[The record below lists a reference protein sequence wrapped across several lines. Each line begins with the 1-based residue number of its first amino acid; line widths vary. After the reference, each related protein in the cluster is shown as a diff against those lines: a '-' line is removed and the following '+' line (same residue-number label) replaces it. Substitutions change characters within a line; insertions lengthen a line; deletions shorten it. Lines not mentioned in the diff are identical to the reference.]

1 MPCRLPNT
9 KRLNLEAVGVEL
21 DEMGAV
27 KVDEFSRTNVP
38 SIWAVGDVTNRL
50 NLTPVALM
58 EGTCFSKTVFG
69 GQPTKPDYSNV
80 PCAVFCI
87 PPLCVVGL
95 SEEEAI
101 EQAKGD
107 ISIFTSTFNPMKN
120 TVSGNLRQEK
130 KVMKL
135 VVDSET
141 DKVIGA
147 SMCGPDA
154 PEIMQLSNRVVHKSC
169 TMVAT
174 VGLFVLFVLGTS
186 WACDARELT
195 TTELSS
201 RETVISDV
209 SVLQINHQESEGTI
223 KASEEVG
230 RNENVCTLC
239 EEFAAKAI
247 EYLEDNK
254 TQTEMIDILHNT
266 CARLIPIE
274 QKIEL
279 LQPEDFCQT
288 FYLCEQRVL
297 ASQSLAEDK
306 CEIFHLAISEVI
318 VKLKDPDTQSLL
330 SKSSRE
336 SLGVNLKN
344 DIVIID
350 EAYNLADSLVSMY
363 DSKNT
368 ACIFSSRKLLQQ
380 QRIKDPW
387 KMVLQAGGVNLP
399 GVGTG
404 PTITA
409 ETPTKVLCLTEL
421 ITADELMDDGDYEE
435 ILVDMR
441 EEEKKFGVLV
451 NVIIPRPSPNGG
463 EQVPGVGKMQYGSIG
478 WAVGVTLG
486 YGQVARNKRVIAFI
500 GDGSFQVTAQ
510 DVSTMLRCE
519 QRTIIFL
526 IEPENFC
533 FLVDAFIVLT
543 CIISLNC
550 IFCADLFCNNF

>member
-1 MPCRLPNT
+1 MTPIDNGVELLRFDLFSTLPRPYRDIPRRFTLLSPDLARYHDQPCYRCRLPNT

-120 TVSGNLRQEK
+120 TVSGRQEK

-154 PEIMQLSNRVVHKSC
+154 PEIMQGIWPCYRSC
-169 TMVAT
+169 
-174 VGLFVLFVLGTS
+174 

-350 EAYNLADSLVSMY
+350 EAYNLADSLVSIY

-368 ACIFSSRKLLQQ
+368 VGACIFSSRKLLQQ

-435 ILVDMR
+435 ILEDMR
-441 EEEKKFGVLV
+441 EEEKKFGRLPNTKRLNLEAVGVELDEMGAV
-451 NVIIPRPSPNGG
+451 KVDEFSRTNVPS
-463 EQVPGVGKMQYGSIG
+463 I
-478 WAVGVTLG
+478 WAVGDVTNRLNLTP
-486 YGQVARNKRVIAFI
+486 VALME
-500 GDGSFQVTAQ
+500 GT
-510 DVSTMLRCE
+510 
-519 QRTIIFL
+519 
-526 IEPENFC
+526 C
-533 FLVDAFIVLT
+533 F
-543 CIISLNC
+543 SLQL
-550 IFCADLFCNNF
+550 AP

>member
-1 MPCRLPNT
+1 MEQSFFDLIYFLHCPGLTETFLDVLLSSVPIWLAVMISLVIGRLPNT

-27 KVDEFSRTNVP
+27 K
-38 SIWAVGDVTNRL
+38 
-50 NLTPVALM
+50 
-58 EGTCFSKTVFG
+58 KTVFG

-120 TVSGNLRQEK
+120 TVSGRQEK

-135 VVDSET
+135 VVDFET

-154 PEIMQLSNRVVHKSC
+154 PEIMQ
-169 TMVAT
+169 
-174 VGLFVLFVLGTS
+174 
-186 WACDARELT
+186 
-195 TTELSS
+195 
-201 RETVISDV
+201 
-209 SVLQINHQESEGTI
+209 INHQELEGTV

-274 QKIEL
+274 QKCITLVDYYVTLLFSEIEL

-318 VKLKDPDTQSLL
+318 VKLKDPDTQ
-330 SKSSRE
+330 
-336 SLGVNLKN
+336 VH
-344 DIVIID
+344 I
-350 EAYNLADSLVSMY
+350 
-363 DSKNT
+363 
-368 ACIFSSRKLLQQ
+368 
-380 QRIKDPW
+380 
-387 KMVLQAGGVNLP
+387 LP
-399 GVGTG
+399 
-404 PTITA
+404 
-409 ETPTKVLCLTEL
+409 
-421 ITADELMDDGDYEE
+421 
-435 ILVDMR
+435 
-441 EEEKKFGVLV
+441 
-451 NVIIPRPSPNGG
+451 
-463 EQVPGVGKMQYGSIG
+463 
-478 WAVGVTLG
+478 
-486 YGQVARNKRVIAFI
+486 
-500 GDGSFQVTAQ
+500 
-510 DVSTMLRCE
+510 
-519 QRTIIFL
+519 
-526 IEPENFC
+526 
-533 FLVDAFIVLT
+533 
-543 CIISLNC
+543 IIS
-550 IFCADLFCNNF
+550 